1 MSYRRYG
8 NGALLF
14 WLILAVVCVG
24 GWAIKAAWA
33 MFAG

>member
-14 WLILAVVCVG
+14 WLILAVVAGV
-24 GWAIKAAWA
+24 AWVLGYA
-33 MFAG
+33 R